1 VRIGVMFD
9 TERSF
14 DEMVA
19 EVAALDA
26 AGIEAAW
33 ASQIFAH
40 DALTVLAAVG
50 REVPDITLGTAVVPV
65 YPRHPVMLAGQTLTV
80 QAACGG
86 RLILGIGLSHQLVIE
101 QVFGQSFEHPARYMR
116 EYLAILLPLLEGESV
131 SFTGE
136 VLAAS
141 TFGPLQ
147 IDAPGPPVLVAALGP
162 TMLELAGRL
171 AAGTVT
177 WMTGPG
183 TLERHIIPTIRA
195 AAAAAGRPAPQV
207 AVGLPVCV
215 SDDAAASRARAA
227 ERYAL
232 YGSLPSY
239 RAMLDREGVEGPAD
253 VAIVGT
259 VSEVRDRIG
268 RLAEL
273 GITDFCGAPFGSTA
287 EVRATIEVL
296 ASLTG

>member
-1 VRIGVMFD
+1 MFD

-14 DEMVA
+14 DEMVGQ
-19 EVAALDA
+19 VAALDD

-33 ASQIFAH
+33 ASQIFGP

-50 REVPDITLGTAVVPV
+50 REVPDITLGSAVVPV
-65 YPRHPVMLAGQTLTV
+65 YPRHPVMLAGQALTV

-86 RLILGIGLSHQLVIE
+86 RFILGIGLSHQVVIE
-101 QVFGQSFEHPARYMR
+101 QVFGQTFEHPARYMR
-116 EYLAILLPLLEGESV
+116 EYLSILLPLLEGESV

-141 TFGPLQ
+141 TFGPLGV
-147 IDAPGPPVLVAALGP
+147 DAPGPPVLVAALGP
-162 TMLELAGRL
+162 TMLELAGRV

-177 WMTGPG
+177 WMTGPD
-183 TLERHIIPTIRA
+183 TLEQHIIPTIRA
-195 AAAAAGRPAPQV
+195 AAAAAGRPAPQI

-215 SDDAAASRARAA
+215 SDDAAASRADAA

-232 YGSLPSY
+232 YGTLPSY
-239 RAMLDREGVEGPAD
+239 RAMLDREGAEGPAD

-259 VSEVRDRIG
+259 VSEVRDRIS

-273 GITDFCGAPFGSTA
+273 GITDFCAAPFGA
-287 EVRATIEVL
+287 HGEVRATIDVL

>member
-1 VRIGVMFD
+1 
-9 TERSF
+9 
-14 DEMVA
+14 
-19 EVAALDA
+19 
-26 AGIEAAW
+26 
-33 ASQIFAH
+33 
-40 DALTVLAAVG
+40 
-50 REVPDITLGTAVVPV
+50 
-65 YPRHPVMLAGQTLTV
+65 
-80 QAACGG
+80 
-86 RLILGIGLSHQLVIE
+86 
-101 QVFGQSFEHPARYMR
+101 
-116 EYLAILLPLLEGESV
+116 
-131 SFTGE
+131 
-136 VLAAS
+136 
-141 TFGPLQ
+141 
-147 IDAPGPPVLVAALGP
+147 
-162 TMLELAGRL
+162 
-171 AAGTVT
+171 
-177 WMTGPG
+177 MTGPG